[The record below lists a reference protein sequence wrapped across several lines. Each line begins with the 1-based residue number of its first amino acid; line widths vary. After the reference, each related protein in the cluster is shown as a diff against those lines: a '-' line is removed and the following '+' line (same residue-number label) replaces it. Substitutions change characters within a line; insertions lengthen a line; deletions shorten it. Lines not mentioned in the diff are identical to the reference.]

1 MSQGNL
7 TLDSGTNVS
16 HLSAAILSDDN
27 SLCMMLQ
34 HMLEMSRAPTF
45 TLQII
50 SPINCSPTTFAQ
62 HDVVFF
68 DRSYGAQPFIQTITQ
83 LYNSNAKQRKT
94 LMIMV
99 LDEHELNRDL
109 SLFST
114 AIKNGIDAL
123 ILRSELSQKT
133 IRQLIEEHRLE
144 MLASEQNNLLAP
156 RQPTSPPSSN
166 PHFNRS
172 THETVPHRAAEQAD
186 MRSIHIAHENTA
198 TPSTASQQSTYDTC
212 RHTLSIDFENQF
224 IHIAAAVNS
233 PIFNQSDTQL
243 SLTDWQTKL
252 NTEGAA
258 QFADL
263 LRGISEYKSIPR
275 TINCTIAD
283 ENGTPHAAEITAI
296 QIENNGQGRA
306 TSARAELT
314 IKSNT
319 LETLPEQANTV
330 RPGFDNLIE
339 SVDVMAHEK
348 IWEQVAQSL
357 PALCFLLDE
366 SGRIARVI
374 SNDVHL
380 TQHLPMAAPGL
391 RLAEILEVDALDNLV
406 ENIQRTLNTGKEHQ
420 QSITYASNQGLRW
433 LDTYITK
440 LKGDAGLSRQVVW
453 SAVDITA
460 TRHAYQELLKNH
472 DATRQSLDDAP
483 IMFFQKD
490 SSGRFLQANK
500 RFCQY
505 FNVRADIISG
515 RDDDEVF
522 RDSMP
527 KFKQLTSLILKSPGN
542 AVSHRYDDDHKPQ
555 NSEPKH
561 HVSWQGIALTQPD
574 GSQVESIVGYGF
586 ISDSA
591 IGNDVNTTAANNTE
605 LDFGDNITQINT
617 DNDLDSEAMGIAMT
631 GALGRDFKEILSG
644 IVNYTEVAL
653 SQKNQAREQRIAD
666 HLEEVLKTA
675 AHAYELVAHKSSGQV
690 EKKGTTGTALQ
701 PLVTEILDM
710 MRPTM
715 PASLTLKT
723 EIDETTGSAL
733 IAETPFKQIVMQL
746 LISARNTALA
756 AQQENQPQGEDQ
768 QIVLSLSNK
777 NLPATECS
785 ACTEVLEGD
794 YIVLSVHTK
803 TADISTVDLQKL
815 LKAAKSATHQNS
827 ADNVVAM
834 AHNNNGHAVIEQLND
849 GLALQLVFK
858 KA

>member
-7 TLDSGTNVS
+7 TLDSGTNLS
-16 HLSAAILSDDN
+16 KLSAAILSDDS
-27 SLCMMLQ
+27 SLCTMLQ
-34 HMLEMSRAPTF
+34 HMLGMSRAPTF

-50 SPINCSPTTFAQ
+50 SPVNCSAATFAQ

-83 LYNSNAKQRKT
+83 LYNSNARQRKP

-109 SLFST
+109 SLFSA

-133 IRQLIEEHRLE
+133 ILQLINEHGLE
-144 MLASEQNNLLAP
+144 ALASEQNNQLVP
-156 RQPTSPPSSN
+156 RQPPSAPAN
-166 PHFNRS
+166 QPFNRH
-172 THETVPHRAAEQAD
+172 THETLPHHVSQEAD
-186 MRSIHIAHENTA
+186 RRSINISHENIP
-198 TPSTASQQSTYDTC
+198 TPSSASQQSTYVIC

-224 IHIAAAVNS
+224 IHIAAVVNS
-233 PIFNQSDTQL
+233 PLFNQSDTQL

-263 LRGISEYKSIPR
+263 LRGISEYRSIPR
-275 TINCTIAD
+275 TIDCTIAD
-283 ENGTPHAAEITAI
+283 ENGHAHTAEITDI

-306 TSARAELT
+306 TSARAELA
-314 IKSNT
+314 IKSNA
-319 LETLPEQANTV
+319 LEPLPEQPNTV
-330 RPGFDNLIE
+330 RPGFDNLFE

-348 IWEQVAQSL
+348 VWEHVAQSL

-380 TQHLPMAAPGL
+380 TQHLPAAAPGI

-420 QSITYASNQGLRW
+420 QTITYASNQGLRW

-472 DATRQSLDDAP
+472 DAIRQLLDDAP
-483 IMFFQKD
+483 VMFFQKD

-500 RFCQY
+500 QFCQY

-527 KFKQLTSLILKSPGN
+527 KFKQLTNLILKNPGTG
-542 AVSHRYDDDHKPQ
+542 VTHHYEDDHKTQ
-555 NSEPKH
+555 SAEPKH
-561 HVSWQGIALTQPD
+561 HVSWQGFALTQPD

-586 ISDSA
+586 ISDTA
-591 IGNDVNTTAANNTE
+591 VNNNANTATANNLE
-605 LDFGDNITQINT
+605 QDVDDNVTKINT
-617 DNDLDSEAMGIAMT
+617 ENDLDSEAMGIAMT

-675 AHAYELVAHKSSGQV
+675 AHAYELVAHKSSRQV
-690 EKKGTTGTALQ
+690 DKKRTTGTALR

-746 LISARNTALA
+746 LVSARNTALA
-756 AQQENQPQGEDQ
+756 AQQDDRPLGEDQ

-777 NLPATECS
+777 KLPATECS
-785 ACTEVLEGD
+785 ACTDILEGD

-803 TADISTVDLQKL
+803 TADLSTVDLQKL

-834 AHNNNGHAVIEQLND
+834 AHNNSGHAVIEQLND